1 MKVVAEKMNIL
12 VEVERMEKAFL
23 EIMDVIKPEIWEDE
37 EITSTQFQILKT
49 LATRDKWTV
58 SEIADAMKV
67 RASATTVIIDRL
79 VKRGYVD
86 RYRSE
91 LDRRIV
97 YVHLNQ
103 SGFDNFERIQEKRN
117 SVLLKY
123 VSQLTE
129 KQLTDMVSCVE
140 QLSSIVKN

>member
-1 MKVVAEKMNIL
+1 MKVVAEKTNIL
-12 VEVERMEKAFL
+12 VEVERIEKAFL

-37 EITSTQFQILKT
+37 GITSTQFQILKT
-49 LATRDKWTV
+49 LATREKWTV

-97 YVHLNQ
+97 YVQLNQ
-103 SGFDNFERIQEKRN
+103 SGFDNYERIQVKRN
-117 SVLLKY
+117 GVLLKY

-129 KQLTDMVSCVE
+129 KQLTDMVSCIE
-140 QLSSIVKN
+140 QLSTIVKN

>member
-1 MKVVAEKMNIL
+1 VKVVVDKTNIL
-12 VEVERMEKAFL
+12 AEVERMEKAFM
-23 EIMDVIKPEIWEDE
+23 EIMDVIKPEVWEDE

-49 LATRDKWTV
+49 LSARDKWTV

-97 YVHLNQ
+97 YVQLND
-103 SGFDNFERIQEKRN
+103 SGMHNFERIQEKRN
-117 SVLLKY
+117 GVLLKY
-123 VSQLTE
+123 VSQLSE
-129 KQLTDMVSCVE
+129 KQLTDMAACIE
-140 QLSSIVKN
+140 QLSAIVKS

>member
-1 MKVVAEKMNIL
+1 
-12 VEVERMEKAFL
+12 
-23 EIMDVIKPEIWEDE
+23 MDVLKPEIWEEE

-49 LATRDKWTV
+49 LSTREKWTV

-79 VKRGYVD
+79 VKRGLVD

-103 SGFDNFERIQEKRN
+103 AGLEAFGMIQEKRN
-117 SVLLKY
+117 GVLLKY
-123 VSQLTE
+123 MSQLTE
-129 KQLTDMVSCVE
+129 KQLADMVECVE
-140 QLSSIVKN
+140 HLSSIVKN

>member
-1 MKVVAEKMNIL
+1 VKVVAEKMNIL
-12 VEVERMEKAFL
+12 VEVERIEKAFL

-37 EITSTQFQILKT
+37 GITSTQFQILKT
-49 LATRDKWTV
+49 LAARDKWTV

-103 SGFDNFERIQEKRN
+103 SGSDNFERIQEKRN
-117 SVLLKY
+117 GVLLKY

-129 KQLTDMVSCVE
+129 KQLTDMVSCIE
-140 QLSSIVKN
+140 QLSTIVKN

>member
-1 MKVVAEKMNIL
+1 
-12 VEVERMEKAFL
+12 MEKAFL
-23 EIMDVIKPEIWEDE
+23 EIMDVIKPEVWEDE

-49 LATRDKWTV
+49 LAARDKWTV

-97 YVHLNQ
+97 YVQLNQ
-103 SGFDNFERIQEKRN
+103 SGLLNFERIQEKRN
-117 SVLLKY
+117 GILLKY
-123 VSQLTE
+123 MS
-129 KQLTDMVSCVE
+129 KLTDKQVADMVECIE
-140 QLSSIVKN
+140 CLSAIVKN

>member
-1 MKVVAEKMNIL
+1 MKVVAESRNVLI
-12 VEVERMEKAFL
+12 EVERIEKAFV
-23 EIMDVIKPEIWEDE
+23 EIMDVLKPEIWEEE

-49 LATRDKWTV
+49 LSTREKWTV

-79 VKRGYVD
+79 VKRGLVD

-97 YVHLNQ
+97 YVHLNEA
-103 SGFDNFERIQEKRN
+103 GLDAFEMIQEKRN
-117 SVLLKY
+117 GVLSKY
-123 VSQLTE
+123 VSQLTD
-129 KQLTDMVSCVE
+129 KQLADMVECIE
-140 QLSSIVKN
+140 HLSSIVKN

>member
-1 MKVVAEKMNIL
+1 
-12 VEVERMEKAFL
+12 
-23 EIMDVIKPEIWEDE
+23 MDVLKPEIWEEE

-49 LATRDKWTV
+49 LSSREKWTV

-79 VKRGYVD
+79 VKRGLVD

-97 YVHLNQ
+97 YVQLNAL
-103 SGFDNFERIQEKRN
+103 GLHTFGLIQEKRN
-117 SVLLKY
+117 GVLIKY
-123 VSQLTE
+123 MSQLTE
-129 KQLTDMVSCVE
+129 KQLSDMVHSIE
-140 QLSSIVKN
+140 HLSAIVKT

>member
-1 MKVVAEKMNIL
+1 MKVLVEKTNIL
-12 VEVERMEKAFL
+12 VEVERIEKAFL

-49 LATRDKWTV
+49 LSTRDKWTV

-117 SVLLKY
+117 GVLLKY

-129 KQLTDMVSCVE
+129 KQLTEMVSCIE